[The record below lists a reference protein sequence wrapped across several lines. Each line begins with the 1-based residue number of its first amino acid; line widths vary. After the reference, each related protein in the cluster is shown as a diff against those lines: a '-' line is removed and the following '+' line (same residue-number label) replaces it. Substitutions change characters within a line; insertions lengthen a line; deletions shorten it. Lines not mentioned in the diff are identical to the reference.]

1 MIGRRRRSKPKEV
14 VQPRSPGGPPPMAPA
29 LLRVGIGLFVVYAA
43 IGVGLGW
50 WGVVEAG
57 RLTTDPGN
65 PLVLAAREAP
75 RGEIL
80 DARGVVLAES
90 VREGRGG
97 WRRNYP
103 HPEAEPL
110 IGYLSPRFGASGLE
124 RSYGAELLGIGD
136 GVGTESLLRKLQ
148 RDPYDEQ
155 DLLLS
160 LDLRLQRRAMR
171 MLRGERGAIVAI
183 EPATGRILALAST
196 PTYDPNRI
204 VDPSTG
210 AAYFEALLDRP
221 PKDSA
226 LLDRATRGVYTPGSV
241 LKMVTAVAGLGSDA
255 ITPATV
261 YPAQPAEEV
270 TGMPVDGFRVR
281 DGHHPQTGDRALALD
296 PATAVSCNIYFAHT
310 GLNVGGDAF
319 LAWGA
324 RLGFGAPIPFDV
336 PTAASSLDGGD
347 GFVDDVELANAAY
360 GQGEAQATP
369 LQMALVAAAIAERG
383 TLMTPHV
390 VDGLRA
396 ADGSI
401 DEVEPSAWRQ
411 VLDRGRADSIAD
423 AMRGAVE
430 SRLGRPYAGA
440 AKIPGV
446 VTAGKSGTAEL
457 GGEGEPDSW
466 FIGFAPAGDPKIA
479 VAVIVEGG
487 GTGSQAAVPMGGDI
501 MGAWLRLQP

>member
-1 MIGRRRRSKPKEV
+1 
-14 VQPRSPGGPPPMAPA
+14 MAPA
-29 LLRVGIGLFVVYAA
+29 LVRVGFGLFIVYAA

-57 RLTTDPGN
+57 RLTSDPGN

-80 DARGVVLAES
+80 DARGVVLAEN
-90 VREGRGG
+90 VKDGDGG
-97 WRRNYP
+97 YIRRYP

-124 RSYGAELLGIGD
+124 RSYGPELLGLGD
-136 GVGTESLLRKLQ
+136 SGGGLLRKLR

-160 LDLRLQRRAMR
+160 LDLRLQRRALR
-171 MLRGERGAIVAI
+171 LLRGERGAIVAI
-183 EPATGRILALAST
+183 EPSTGRVLALAST
-196 PTYDPNRI
+196 PTYDPNAI
-204 VDPSTG
+204 VDPQTG
-210 AAYFEALLDRP
+210 AAYFQSLLDRP
-221 PKDSA
+221 EKDSA

-255 ITPATV
+255 ITPRTV
-261 YPAQPAEEV
+261 YPTQPAEEK
-270 TGMPVDGFRVR
+270 TGMPVDGFTIR
-281 DGHHPQTGDRALALD
+281 DGHHPQTGDEPLALTD
-296 PATAVSCNIYFAHT
+296 ATAASCNIYFAHT
-310 GLNVGGDAF
+310 GLNVGGDPF
-319 LAWGA
+319 MAWGA
-324 RLGFGAPIPFDV
+324 RLGFGAAIPFDV
-336 PTAASSLDGGD
+336 PTATSTLDGGD

-369 LQMALVAAAIAERG
+369 LQMALVAAVIAERG

-401 DEVEPSAWRQ
+401 DRIEPSIWRQ
-411 VLDRGRADSIAD
+411 VIDRDRAESIAT
-423 AMRGAVE
+423 AMRAAVE
-430 SRLGRPYAGA
+430 SRLGRPYAGR

-487 GTGSQAAVPMGGDI
+487 GTGSEAAVPIGGEL
-501 MGAWLRLQP
+501 MGAWLDLAP

>member
-1 MIGRRRRSKPKEV
+1 
-14 VQPRSPGGPPPMAPA
+14 MAPA
-29 LLRVGIGLFVVYAA
+29 LLRVGVGLFVVYAA
-43 IGVGLGW
+43 IGIGLGW

-57 RLTTDPGN
+57 RLTADAGN

-75 RGEIL
+75 RGEIV

-90 VREGRGG
+90 VKDGQGG
-97 WRRNYP
+97 YVRRYP

-124 RSYGAELLGIGD
+124 RSYGPELLGIGSD
-136 GVGTESLLRKLQ
+136 TGGGLLRKLR
-148 RDPYDEQ
+148 RDPYDER

-171 MLRGERGAIVAI
+171 LLRGERGAIVAI
-183 EPATGRILALAST
+183 EPSTGRILALAST
-196 PTYDPNRI
+196 PTYDPNAI
-204 VDPSTG
+204 VDPKTG
-210 AAYFEALLDRP
+210 AAYFQALLDRP
-221 PKDSA
+221 EDDSA

-255 ITPATV
+255 ITPSTV
-261 YPAQPAEEV
+261 YPTQPAEEK
-270 TGMPVDGFRVR
+270 TGMPVEGFTVH
-281 DGHHPQTGDRALALD
+281 DGHHPQTGDEALALTD
-296 PATAVSCNIYFAHT
+296 ATAVSCNIYFAHT

-319 LAWGA
+319 LDWGE

-360 GQGEAQATP
+360 GQGQSQATP

-383 TLMTPHV
+383 TLMAPHV

-396 ADGSI
+396 ADGSV
-401 DEVEPSAWRQ
+401 DRVEPSVWRQ
-411 VLDRGRADSIAD
+411 VIDRGRAESIAR
-423 AMRGAVE
+423 AMRAAVE
-430 SRLGRPYAGA
+430 SRLGQPYAGK

-446 VTAGKSGTAEL
+446 PTAGKSGTAEL
-457 GGEGEPDSW
+457 GGKGEPDSW
-466 FIGFAPAGDPKIA
+466 FIGFAPANDPRIA

-487 GTGSQAAVPMGGDI
+487 GTGSEAAVPMGGQL
-501 MGAWLRLQP
+501 MGAWLDLEP

>member
-1 MIGRRRRSKPKEV
+1 
-14 VQPRSPGGPPPMAPA
+14 MAPA
-29 LLRVGIGLFVVYAA
+29 LLRVGFGLFIVYAA

-57 RLTTDPGN
+57 RLTADPGN

-75 RGEIL
+75 RGEII

-90 VREGRGG
+90 VKDGEGGFMRH
-97 WRRNYP
+97 YP

-124 RSYGAELLGIGD
+124 RSFGPELLGIGD
-136 GVGTESLLRKLQ
+136 GTGGGLLRKLR

-171 MLRGERGAIVAI
+171 LLRGERGAIVAI
-183 EPATGRILALAST
+183 EPSTGRILAMAST
-196 PTYDPNRI
+196 PTYDPNA
-204 VDPSTG
+204 VVAPTTG
-210 AAYFEALLDRP
+210 AAYFQALLDRP
-221 PKDSA
+221 EEDSA

-255 ITPATV
+255 ITPQTV
-261 YPAQPAEEV
+261 YPTQPAEEK
-270 TGMPVDGFRVR
+270 TGMPVEGFRVR
-281 DGHHPQTGDRALALD
+281 DGHHPQTGEEALALTD
-296 PATAVSCNIYFAHT
+296 ATAASCNIYFAHT
-310 GLNVGGDAF
+310 GLNVGGEPF
-319 LAWGA
+319 LDWGA

-336 PTAASSLDGGD
+336 PTAASTLDGGD

-360 GQGEAQATP
+360 GQGQAQATP

-383 TLMTPHV
+383 SLMAPHV

-401 DEVEPSAWRQ
+401 DRIEPSLWRQ
-411 VLDRGRADSIAD
+411 VIDRGRAESIAR
-423 AMRGAVE
+423 AMRAAVE
-430 SRLGRPYAGA
+430 SRLGRPYAGK

-446 VTAGKSGTAEL
+446 PTAGKSGTAEL
-457 GGEGEPDSW
+457 GGKGEPDSW
-466 FIGFAPAGDPKIA
+466 FIGFAPANDPQIA
-479 VAVIVEGG
+479 VAVIIEGG
-487 GTGSQAAVPMGGDI
+487 GTGSEAAVPIGGELMGD
-501 MGAWLRLQP
+501 WLALGP